1 MEARMGRIALRHRI
15 ALRIAILCGLL
26 SSLGASART
35 QNFIVSAPT
44 QELATSIGRAAEQYR
59 RDLAILWLG
68 RELPPWRGP
77 CPIQANVSTQLGAG
91 GVTSFVFHNGDAGDW
106 QMTVQGS
113 AQRVLDSVLPHE
125 ITHTVFATHFGQ
137 PLPRWADEGAC
148 TTVEHSEEQGR
159 HQQMLITFLQ
169 TGRGIAMTRLFAMR
183 EYPPDMLPLYAQG
196 YSVARYLI
204 EQGGRRKFVQF
215 VGDGLQDDNWN
226 RAMKK
231 HYGDD
236 SLMALQA
243 RWLDWVRQGSP
254 RIAPQPNSSS
264 NPPVQLVS
272 NQPRPRPAPNL
283 IYHVGRDQLTQTKVA
298 QTEVAQTEAAPAN
311 FEAKNPAP
319 LVPIRS
325 AQPAGNTLAAATPTV
340 GGWRAPGQRAMPR
353 ADFVP
358 PAPLA
363 QPYQA
368 VRQPSPQP
376 TEATVLEP

>member
-1 MEARMGRIALRHRI
+1 MEAHLARIALR
-15 ALRIAILCGLL
+15 LLLLCGVI

-35 QNFIVSAPT
+35 QNFLVSAPT
-44 QELATSIGRAAEQYR
+44 PDLANSIAQAAEQYR

-77 CPIQANVSTQLGAG
+77 CPIQANVSPQLGAG
-91 GVTSFVFHNGDAGDW
+91 GVTSFVFHRGEACDW

-113 AQRVLDSVLPHE
+113 AQRILDSVLPHE
-125 ITHTVFATHFGQ
+125 VTHTVFATHFGQ

-169 TGRGIAMTRLFAMR
+169 TGRGIAMTKLFAMR

-215 VGDGLQDDNWN
+215 VGDGLRDDNWQ

-236 SLMALQA
+236 SLMALQT

-254 RIAPQPNSSS
+254 RLAPQPSSPES
-264 NPPVQLVS
+264 TPVRLAS
-272 NQPRPRPAPNL
+272 NQPRPRPEPNL
-283 IYHVGRDQLTQTKVA
+283 IYRVSREQSAPSEDRTGAAKKAAVA
-298 QTEVAQTEAAPAN
+298 PAQYESGAAP
-311 FEAKNPAP
+311 P
-319 LVPIRS
+319 LVPIRRT
-325 AQPAGNTLAAATPTV
+325 QPIPNAVAAAAP
-340 GGWRAPGQRAMPR
+340 GGWRAVGPSPA
-353 ADFVP
+353 ATFEAAP

-368 VRQPSPQP
+368 VRQPPPQP
-376 TEATVLEP
+376 TEPLVLEP

>member
-1 MEARMGRIALRHRI
+1 MEAHLARIALR
-15 ALRIAILCGLL
+15 LVLLCGVI

-35 QNFIVSAPT
+35 QNFLVSAPT
-44 QELATSIGRAAEQYR
+44 PELANSIARAAEQYR

-77 CPIQANVSTQLGAG
+77 CPIQANVSPQLGAG
-91 GVTSFVFHNGDAGDW
+91 GVTSFIFRGGEACDW

-148 TTVEHSEEQGR
+148 TTVEHAEEQGR

-169 TGRGIAMTRLFAMR
+169 TGRGIAMTKLFAMR

-215 VGDGLQDDNWN
+215 VGDGLRDDNWQ

-236 SLMALQA
+236 SLMALQT

-254 RIAPQPNSSS
+254 RLAPQPSSPES
-264 NPPVQLVS
+264 TPVRLASTQ
-272 NQPRPRPAPNL
+272 QRPRPEPNL
-283 IYHVGRDQLTQTKVA
+283 IYRVSREQLA
-298 QTEVAQTEAAPAN
+298 QSELRSGDVKTNSVSPAKYEASGP
-311 FEAKNPAP
+311 PP
-319 LVPIRS
+319 LVPIRRS
-325 AQPAGNTLAAATPTV
+325 QPAGDAMAMATV
-340 GGWRAPGQRAMPR
+340 SQGGWRAAGQPPA
-353 ADFVP
+353 AVAETVP

-368 VRQPSPQP
+368 VRQPPPQP
-376 TEATVLEP
+376 TVPLIIEP